1 MLTNIE
7 YVQFVHGIENG
18 TKCESQK
25 ERFGKF
31 GSGVFDLEILVLIQ
45 PEVGQPL
52 RHLHQ
57 LILVSLDSTKNLQ
70 EIKYDYIVSYQN
82 TKKL

>member
-1 MLTNIE
+1 MLINIE
-7 YVQFVHGIENG
+7 YVQFVREIENG

-52 RHLHQ
+52 KH
-57 LILVSLDSTKNLQ
+57 
-70 EIKYDYIVSYQN
+70 
-82 TKKL
+82 